1 MSAHEELLARARSAF
16 DSGKTRP
23 ATFRISQLEAVVSLL
38 EKNEDA
44 ILEALKKDLHKPKF
58 ESMISE
64 ISFTINEALH
74 AINNIRTW
82 MEPSHVNK
90 TLATRVDDCFIKS
103 EPFGVTLIIG
113 AWNYPVHLV
122 LIPLIGAI
130 AAGNCA
136 VLKPSE
142 VSEHTAKILSEL
154 IPKYLDKD
162 CFPVVCGGPEETQSL
177 LQLRFDYIFYTGGQS
192 IGKIIM
198 QAAAKHLTPVTL
210 ELGGKNPCYLDESCD
225 IPVVA
230 RRLAWSRFFNAGQTC
245 VAPDYLLCPREVQE
259 ALVSALSRCL
269 EEFYGK
275 EPKASPDFGRI
286 INARHF
292 HRLKGLLDSGQV
304 AIGGQ
309 LDEQDHYIGFYHALP
324 SPPPLGG
331 SGMGSYHGKFTFDTF
346 SHQRACMVRGFAL
359 EKMNAL
365 RYPPYEDAKLNWIL
379 KVTSVKRKGTSLCRI
394 M

>member
-44 ILEALKKDLHKPKF
+44 ILEALKKDLHKKW
-58 ESMISE
+58 SE
-64 ISFTINEALH
+64 YITHKPQICTEMGHIQYITSKPQICIEMGHIQYITSK
-74 AINNIRTW
+74 
-82 MEPSHVNK
+82 PQ
-90 TLATRVDDCFIKS
+90 ATRVDDCFIKS

-309 LDEQDHYIGFYHALP
+309 LDEQDHYIGNTRLF
-324 SPPPLGG
+324 
-331 SGMGSYHGKFTFDTF
+331 
-346 SHQRACMVRGFAL
+346 
-359 EKMNAL
+359 
-365 RYPPYEDAKLNWIL
+365 
-379 KVTSVKRKGTSLCRI
+379 
-394 M
+394 

>member
-44 ILEALKKDLHKPKF
+44 ILEALKKDLHKAFPADVDWLITPKPQICIG
-58 ESMISE
+58 MGRIQH
-64 ISFTINEALH
+64 ITPKPQIC
-74 AINNIRTW
+74 IG
-82 MEPSHVNK
+82 M
-90 TLATRVDDCFIKS
+90 ATRVDDCFIKS

-309 LDEQDHYIGFYHALP
+309 LDEQDHYIGNTRL
-324 SPPPLGG
+324 
-331 SGMGSYHGKFTFDTF
+331 
-346 SHQRACMVRGFAL
+346 
-359 EKMNAL
+359 
-365 RYPPYEDAKLNWIL
+365 
-379 KVTSVKRKGTSLCRI
+379 
-394 M
+394 